1 MKTPIY
7 ITGHRHPDTDSI
19 VSSIAYAQLKRYQG
33 INAIPCR
40 LGELNDETKYLLNR
54 FKFDEPA
61 ELKDA
66 RLTLKEIDLIE
77 PNSVLAH
84 ATLFETLQLMQEY
97 DQPYMAVMDNNQLV
111 GMITRNDIGHIG
123 LGDTALGIDLLKQTS
138 LDNICK
144 TLDGKIIYEDKQMHL
159 NGKVSLIALATSKTE
174 NYDVENRIVIIG
186 DDSESQLKLIQKGA
200 GLLIVVW
207 AKTIAYEVIEAAKKY
222 HCPIIISGYGG
233 MNTSRYLYFSPSVSS
248 LMKTK
253 LITFY
258 DYEYVEDVFRKMQKT
273 RIRSFPVVNKN
284 KELLGYVLKSQVMN
298 AERKKIIMV
307 DHNEFTQSVPNIEK
321 GEVLEVVD
329 HHRIYDFYSSK
340 PIAFRNEIIGSTSTI
355 IASMFLERHI
365 ALSKNLAGLLLSAMI
380 SDTLNFQSPT
390 STERDLEIAFQ
401 LEEISGLNSEDLA
414 YDMFFIGSDITNK
427 SVIDFLNG
435 DVKVFE
441 INSFKVMIA
450 QVIVPSIDS
459 ITHRDIIQEELDKN
473 MHKNGY
479 DLGVLAFTSVTENG
493 SLFYLSGPLSNVVK
507 DAMHIYDESLFA
519 PNVVSRKKQIVPMM
533 TDIILNNI

>member
-144 TLDGKIIYEDKQMHL
+144 TLDGKIIYEDEQMHL
-159 NGKVSLIALATSKTE
+159 NGKVSIIALATSKTE